1 MKLGEYVAKYRA
13 DHGLSQRKFAEEC
26 GLSNGYISMI
36 EKSLN
41 PQTGTR
47 ITPSLPALK
56 KLATGMKLSISA
68 LLEEVDD
75 IPVELSVKPNILDS
89 GWAKKKIPPKVSD
102 KGIKVVC
109 KIDSSLYDNL
119 CTLAETENRSFEDEL
134 EYLLFWAVEEEIER
148 YVDKQNCY
156 E

>member
-1 MKLGEYVAKYRA
+1 MKLGEFVVKYRTEH
-13 DHGLSQRKFAEEC
+13 DLSQRKFAEEC

-41 PQTGTR
+41 PQTGTK

-56 KLATGMKLSISA
+56 KLATGMRLSVSA

-75 IPVELSVKPNILDS
+75 IPVELSVKPNVLDN
-89 GWAKKKIPPKVSD
+89 GWAKKKIPPKISD

-119 CTLAETENRSFEDEL
+119 CSLAESDNRSFEDEL
-134 EYLLFWAVEEEIER
+134 EYLLFWAVEAEIER
-148 YVDKQNCY
+148 YVNEQ
-156 E
+156 